1 MSLFGLVNLRLT
13 SSVEPTHERETH
25 SSAGV
30 TDQTAR
36 VCVCV
41 CVCVRARCQA
51 VLTFALVGAVG
62 RGRFPRQL
70 VVSGATLVTRQSA
83 GVVLTVT
90 L

>member
-1 MSLFGLVNLRLT
+1 MSLFGLVKLRPT

-36 VCVCV
+36 V